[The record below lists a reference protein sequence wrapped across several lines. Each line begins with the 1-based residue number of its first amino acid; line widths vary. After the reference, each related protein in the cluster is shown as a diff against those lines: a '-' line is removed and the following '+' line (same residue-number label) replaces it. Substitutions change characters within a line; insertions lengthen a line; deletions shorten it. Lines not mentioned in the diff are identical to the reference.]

1 MRSHMIAF
9 GVGGGLALVA
19 AGALALIAP
28 KFAERHDGGDGFHIV
43 NITDGGRG
51 SFHLKDDAL
60 DVSAEWKGDFS
71 FAADGRSLTALTERL
86 EVASKDQNGERK
98 AVFENRKGAIVA
110 RAFKGDRE
118 TPAGADA
125 DREAGDLLQ
134 LFARS
139 SGVNADSRVK
149 AMLTAGG
156 KARVIEEIGALVG
169 GHAVGAYV
177 EALAAEAALD
187 DADVRVLAARV
198 KGLTSDYAKRSALGA
213 LLTTQELSE
222 ASIAAIIDVA
232 KTIEGDHEL
241 RLIVEQLA
249 EKKISERNFAIASR
263 LIDEIEGDHEVRL
276 AVSALLESENLDDA
290 DAARALKAAAAKID
304 GDHELRLALESAD
317 ERLQDGEVGGAGL
330 AVIAA
335 IEGDHERRLAI
346 EDFAD
351 SLEGESPHWIGLAEA
366 AKGVS
371 SDHERRL
378 AVEAIYGA
386 APQSSDI
393 RAALRQVAETIGSD
407 HERRLALE
415 ALD

>member
-1 MRSHMIAF
+1 MIAF
-9 GVGGGLALVA
+9 GVGGGLALIA

-28 KFAERHDGGDGFHIV
+28 KFAEGRDDGDGFHVV

-51 SFHLKDDAL
+51 SFHVKDEAL
-60 DVSAEWKGDFS
+60 DVSAEWEGDFS
-71 FAADGRSLTALTERL
+71 FAADGRSLTALNEKL
-86 EVASKDQNGERK
+86 EVSSKDASGDRK

-110 RAFKGDRE
+110 RVFKGDRE
-118 TPAGADA
+118 APAGADA
-125 DREAGDLLQ
+125 DREAADILQ

-149 AMLTAGG
+149 AMLAAGG
-156 KARVIEEIGALVG
+156 KERAIEEIGALVG

-177 EALAAEAALD
+177 EALAADTALD
-187 DADVRVLAARV
+187 DAEIGVLCSRV
-198 KGLTSDYAKRSALGA
+198 KGLTSDYAKRSALAA
-213 LLTTQELSE
+213 LLTTQDLSE
-222 ASIAAIIDVA
+222 ASVAAIIDAA

-241 RLIVEQLA
+241 RLIVEALA
-249 EKKISERNFAIASR
+249 EKKISERNFGIASR

-276 AVSALLESENLDDA
+276 AVSALLESENLSDA
-290 DAARALKAAAAKID
+290 DAARALKVAAGSID

-317 ERLQDGEVGGAGL
+317 ERLQDADVGTAGL

-351 SLEGESPHWIGLAEA
+351 SLEGASPHWIGLAEA

-371 SDHERRL
+371 GDHERRL

-386 APQSSDI
+386 APQASEI
-393 RAALRQVAETIGSD
+393 KTALRQVAATIGSD
-407 HERRLALE
+407 HERQLALE
-415 ALD
+415 ALE

>member
-1 MRSHMIAF
+1 MIAF
-9 GVGGGLALVA
+9 GVGGGLALIA

-28 KFAERHDGGDGFHIV
+28 KIAERGDDGEGYHIV

-71 FAADGRSLTALTERL
+71 FAADGRSLTALKERL
-86 EVASKDQNGERK
+86 EVVTKGASGARK
-98 AVFENRKGAIVA
+98 AVFEEKNGAIVA
-110 RAFKGDRE
+110 RVFKGDRE
-118 TPAGADA
+118 LPAGAEA

-139 SGVNADSRVK
+139 SSVNAESRVK
-149 AMLTAGG
+149 AMLADGG
-156 KARVIEEIGALVG
+156 KARVIGEIGALVG

-177 EALAAEAALD
+177 ETLAAATALD
-187 DADVRVLAARV
+187 DADVRVLVSRV
-198 KGLTSDYAKRSALGA
+198 KELKSDYAKRSALAA

-222 ASIAAIIDVA
+222 ASVAEIIAAA

-241 RLIVEQLA
+241 RLIVEALA
-249 EKKISERNFAIASR
+249 EKKISERNFAIAAR

-276 AVSALLESENLDDA
+276 AVSALLESENLSNA
-290 DAARALKAAAAKID
+290 DAARALKVAASSIK

-317 ERLQDGEVGGAGL
+317 ERLQDGEVGNAGL

-346 EDFAD
+346 EEVAGA
-351 SLEGESPHWIGLAEA
+351 LEGSSPHWIGLAEA
-366 AKGVS
+366 AKDVG
-371 SDHERRL
+371 SDHEKRL
-378 AVEAIYGA
+378 AVEAIHGA
-386 APQSSDI
+386 APETSEID
-393 RAALRQVAETIGSD
+393 AALKAVTETIGSD
-407 HERRLALE
+407 HERQLALE
-415 ALD
+415 ALE